1 MTIQEIGVWAIFL
14 CMLIA
19 YLQKNQQPAS
29 QPDVPILTRLAVAIL
44 MIIGAIDVYLWL
56 LELGT
61 FTAHIKSLAPP
72 AFGFVAMGFIL
83 YFYWRRR
90 GTVEALD
97 VTFGILMGHFWWSW

>member
-1 MTIQEIGVWAIFL
+1 MHVDRLSAKKTS
-14 CMLIA
+14 
-19 YLQKNQQPAS
+19 S

-44 MIIGAIDVYLWL
+44 MISRAIDVYLWL

-61 FTAHIKSLAPP
+61 FTAHIKSLAHP

-83 YFYWRRR
+83 YFYWWRW

-97 VTFGILMGHFWWSW
+97 VTFGILMGHF